1 MLADMGRDDMR
12 AGDSDREAVAGRLKA
27 ALDEGRLDLHEYD
40 ERLQKTYSART
51 YGDLNG
57 LLDDLPG
64 TVAPQQAQVQGYQPP
79 VSSPAPPTAAPP
91 ARSGAEQ
98 MARWV
103 GPYAGVVLV
112 CTLIWAISS
121 ISAGHLTYY
130 WPVWM
135 LIPLIFG
142 VFGQWRSH
150 AGGPD
155 RSDRDARRAARRQRR
170 GR

>member
-1 MLADMGRDDMR
+1 MGRDEMR
-12 AGDSDREAVAGRLKA
+12 AGDSDREAVASRLKA

-40 ERLQKTYSART
+40 ERLQKTYGAKT

-64 TVAPQQAQVQGYQPP
+64 TVPLQQAQVQGYEPP
-79 VSSPAPPTAAPP
+79 VAPAPAAAAQQP
-91 ARSGAEQ
+91 RSGGSQVAH
-98 MARWV
+98 WV
-103 GPYAGVVLV
+103 GPYGALILV
-112 CTLIWAISS
+112 CTVIWGITSA
-121 ISAGHLTYY
+121 SAGHLTYY

-142 VFGQWRSH
+142 ILGQRRSQ
-150 AGGPD
+150 GTGSGI
-155 RSDRDARRAARRQRR
+155 SDRDARRAARRERR